1 MKTNLQEQTKKLKT
15 IADRMQQENIR
26 LCSLKEKL
34 LAHMKEQGL
43 DTSKYESTSKK
54 IASAI

>member
-1 MKTNLQEQTKKLKT
+1 MKTNLQEQTKKLRT

-34 LAHMKEQGL
+34 LMHMKEQGL
-43 DTSKYESTSKK
+43 DTSKYESTGRRS
-54 IASAI
+54 